1 VTFPLE
7 EWEAL
12 QSDEMTEDHR
22 EEKEET
28 ELSLSRQ
35 EFKIKCLVNC
45 IDLAEDLICAHLQT
59 GRISQSDIYI
69 NLLHQLHYFKRGEGE
84 ETSDLIHVCEHMA
97 GLIAGEAETSKE

>member
-12 QSDEMTEDHR
+12 QSDEMTEDHGE
-22 EEKEET
+22 EEKQT
-28 ELSLSRQ
+28 ELSLSQR
-35 EFKIKCLVNC
+35 ENKIKCLINC
-45 IDLAEDLICAHLQT
+45 INLAEDLICAHLQT

-84 ETSDLIHVCEHMA
+84 ETSNLIHICEHMA
-97 GLIAGEAETSKE
+97 DLIAGVVEPSIQ